1 MHWQRRKFLAGVGKG
16 MILASVGAAAASD
29 LGLAYAWAEEG
40 PDELPLGRWE
50 PLANLMVETSLERL
64 LPTLVEKIQAGTTL
78 DELVAAAAMA
88 NARKFGGED
97 YIGFHTLMA
106 LAPAWHMAR
115 ELKGPQAALPVLKV
129 LYRNTAR
136 LQETGGRS
144 GEVLQPIDPG
154 VLPNDR
160 RPTDVLRAQVRQQD
174 VAAAEATYAAL
185 ATRTSAEDAFEH
197 LLHLVED
204 NVEVHRTVLPYR
216 AWALL
221 DLVGREHAHTM
232 LRQSVRYCV
241 RAERGNNGEARRTLE
256 ALFDRYRLEAWQ
268 PGRRDPGDAW
278 VEGTA
283 VSLIVDAPAA
293 AAETIAA
300 ALAEGV
306 APSVVAEAIA
316 LAANEL
322 LLRDPGRPEQYAD
335 KAKPAGSVHGDSLGV
350 HASDCANAWRN
361 MGLASTPRHQAAGLV
376 LSAFD
381 ISRSAHAPGYGVDFS
396 KRQPQPVPE
405 VLAQV
410 TADTGDALLAALEDS
425 IRQQNQ
431 ALACAVVHRYGV
443 LGYSERPVFD
453 LLLRYAMSEDGAL
466 HAEKYYRTVSEEFYC
481 LRPAFRWRELVALA
495 RVTASE
501 YGRPAPGYQQ
511 ACELLKV

>member
-16 MILASVGAAAASD
+16 MILASVGAAGASD
-29 LGLAYAWAEEG
+29 LGLAPAWAG
-40 PDELPLGRWE
+40 QDSDELPLGRWE
-50 PLANLMVETSLERL
+50 PLANLMVETPLDRL
-64 LPTLVEKIQAGTTL
+64 LPTLVNRLNGGTTL

-88 NARKFGGED
+88 NTRKFGGED
-97 YIGFHTLMA
+97 YVGFHTLMA
-106 LAPAWHMAR
+106 LAPAWHMAK
-115 ELKGPQAALPVLKV
+115 ELAGPRAALPVLKV

-144 GEVLQPIDPG
+144 GEVLHLIDPA
-154 VLPNDR
+154 VLANDR
-160 RPTDVLRAQVRQQD
+160 RPTDLLREQVRQQD
-174 VAAAEATYAAL
+174 VASAEATFAAL
-185 ATRTSAEDAFEH
+185 ATRTSAFDAFEH

-204 NVEVHRTVLPYR
+204 QVEVHRTVLPYC

-221 DLVGREHAHTM
+221 DLVGPEHAHTM

-256 ALFDRYRLEAWQ
+256 TLFDRYRLEDWQ
-268 PGRRDPGDAW
+268 PGQRDPGDGW
-278 VEGTA
+278 VEATG
-283 VSLIVDAPAA
+283 VSLIVDAPAN

-300 ALAEGV
+300 ALAEGI

-335 KAKPAGSVHGDSLGV
+335 KGNPVGSVHGDSLGV

-381 ISRSAHAPGYGVDFS
+381 VSRSAHAPGYGVDFS
-396 KRQPQPVPE
+396 KRKPYPTPE
-405 VLAQV
+405 ALAQV
-410 TADTGDALLAALEDS
+410 TADTSEALLAALEDC

-431 ALACAVVHRYGV
+431 ALACAVVHRYGA

-453 LLLRYAMSEDGAL
+453 LLLRYAISEDGAL
-466 HAEKYYRTVSEEFYC
+466 HAEKYYRTVSEEFHC

-511 ACELLKV
+511 ACELLNV

>member
-1 MHWQRRKFLAGVGKG
+1 LAGVGKG
-16 MILASVGAAAASD
+16 MILASVGAAAAAD
-29 LGLAYAWAEEG
+29 LGLAPAPAWAG
-40 PDELPLGRWE
+40 DAPDELPLGRWE
-50 PLANLMVETSLERL
+50 PLANLMVETPLERL
-64 LPTLVEKIQAGTTL
+64 LPTLVERLRGGTTL

-115 ELKGPQAALPVLKV
+115 ELPADRAALPVLKV

-144 GEVLQPIDPG
+144 GEVLHPVDPA

-160 RPTDVLRAQVRQQD
+160 RPTDVLREQVRKQD

-185 ATRTSAEDAFEH
+185 ATRTSAFDAFEH

-204 NVEVHRTVLPYR
+204 QVEVHRTVLPYR

-241 RAERGNNGEARRTLE
+241 QAERGNNGETRRMLE
-256 ALFDRYRLEAWQ
+256 TLFDRYRLETWQ
-268 PGRRDPGDAW
+268 PGERDPGDAW
-278 VEGTA
+278 VEGVS

-300 ALAEGV
+300 ALAEGI
-306 APSVVAEAIA
+306 APNVVAEAIA
-316 LAANEL
+316 LAANGL
-322 LLRDPGRPEQYAD
+322 LLRDPGRPERYAD

-381 ISRSAHAPGYGVDFS
+381 VSRSAHAPGYGVDFS
-396 KRQPQPVPE
+396 KQQPQPTPE
-405 VLAQV
+405 SLAQV
-410 TADTGDALLAALEDS
+410 KAETGEALLAALEDS

-431 ALACAVVHRYGV
+431 ALACALVHRYGA

-453 LLLRYAMSEDGAL
+453 LLLRYAISEDGAL

-481 LRPAFRWRELVALA
+481 VRPAFRWRELVALA

-511 ACELLKV
+511 ACELLNV

>member
-1 MHWQRRKFLAGVGKG
+1 MHWQRRKFLEGVGKG

-29 LGLAYAWAEEG
+29 LGLAPAWAE
-40 PDELPLGRWE
+40 DNSNELPLGKWA
-50 PLANLMVETSLERL
+50 PLANLMVETPLDRL
-64 LPTLVEKIQAGTTL
+64 LPTLVDRLNGGTTL
-78 DELVAAAAMA
+78 NELVAAAAMA

-97 YIGFHTLMA
+97 YVGFHTLMA
-106 LAPAWHMAR
+106 LAPAWHMAK
-115 ELKGPQAALPVLKV
+115 ELTGPRAALPVLKV

-144 GEVLQPIDPG
+144 GEVLHPIDPA
-154 VLPNDR
+154 VLANDR
-160 RPTDVLRAQVRQQD
+160 RPTEILREQVRQQD
-174 VAAAEATYAAL
+174 VVSAEATFAAL
-185 ATRTSAEDAFEH
+185 ATHTSAFDAFEH

-204 NVEVHRTVLPYR
+204 QVEVHRTVLPYR

-256 ALFDRYRLEAWQ
+256 TLFDRYRLETWQ
-268 PGRRDPGDAW
+268 PGQRDPGDGW
-278 VEGTA
+278 VEATS
-283 VSLIVDAPAA
+283 VSLIVHAPAA
-293 AAETIAA
+293 AAESIAA
-300 ALAEGV
+300 ALAEGI

-335 KAKPAGSVHGDSLGV
+335 KGKPAGSVHGDSLGV

-381 ISRSAHAPGYGVDFS
+381 VSRSAHAPGYGVDFS
-396 KRQPQPVPE
+396 KRQPYPTPE
-405 VLAQV
+405 ALAEV
-410 TADTGDALLAALEDS
+410 TADTGEALLAALEDC

-431 ALACAVVHRYGV
+431 ALACAVVHRYGA

-453 LLLRYAMSEDGAL
+453 LLLRYAISEDGAL
-466 HAEKYYRTVSEEFYC
+466 HAEKYYRTVAEEFYC

>member
-1 MHWQRRKFLAGVGKG
+1 MHWHRREFLAGVGKG
-16 MILASVGAAAASD
+16 MIVASVGAAAASD
-29 LGLAYAWAEEG
+29 LGLAWAWAEEG
-40 PDELPLGRWE
+40 SDELPLGRWE
-50 PLANLMVETSLERL
+50 PLANLLVETPLERL

-144 GEVLQPIDPG
+144 GEVLHPIEPA
-154 VLPNDR
+154 VLANDR
-160 RPTDVLRAQVRQQD
+160 RPTDVLREQVRQQD

-185 ATRTSAEDAFEH
+185 ATRTSPEDAFEH

-283 VSLIVDAPAA
+283 MSLIADTPAV

-300 ALAEGV
+300 ALADGV

-335 KAKPAGSVHGDSLGV
+335 RVKPAGSVHGDSLGV

-376 LSAFD
+376 LSAID

-453 LLLRYAMSEDGAL
+453 LLLRYAISEDGAL